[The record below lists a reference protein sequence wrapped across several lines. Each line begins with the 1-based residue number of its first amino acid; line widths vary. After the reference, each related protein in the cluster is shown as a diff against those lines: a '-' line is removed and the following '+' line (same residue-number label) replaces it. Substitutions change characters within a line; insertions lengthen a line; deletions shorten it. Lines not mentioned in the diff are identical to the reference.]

1 MDRSFRPRLLSVEKT
16 EINTLSTTTMI
27 DDNNCTSTSDEVFK
41 IKYFTFKNDL
51 IHLSRL
57 GLQIKIE

>member
-27 DDNNCTSTSDEVFK
+27 DDNNCNSTSDEVFK
-41 IKYFTFKNDL
+41 IKYLTFKDDL